1 MRELVEAKDNRD
13 AVKNKNGAKNKKGQT
28 LKAKKK
34 LILSCI
40 DNPVPSTS
48 SVNNEA
54 TICPGCEQSY
64 DEDCIQCGLRVC
76 KEWWHED
83 CSSYESSGAF
93 VCDYC

>member
-1 MRELVEAKDNRD
+1 MDPPMRELQEAKANLT
-13 AVKNKNGAKNKKGQT
+13 AMENKNGAKTKKGQT

-48 SVNNEA
+48 SANNEA

-64 DEDCIQCGLRVC
+64 DEDCIQCGLC
-76 KEWWHED
+76 KE
-83 CSSYESSGAF
+83 
-93 VCDYC
+93 

>member
-1 MRELVEAKDNRD
+1 MGELKEAQDNRI
-13 AVKNKNGAKNKKGQT
+13 AMKNKNGAKTKKGQA

-48 SVNNEA
+48 SAYNEA
-54 TICPGCEQSY
+54 TTRPGCEQSY
-64 DEDCIQCGLRVC
+64 DEDCIQCGLC

-83 CSSYESSGAF
+83 CSSHEGTGAI
-93 VCDYC
+93 VRDYC